1 MRQRIEG
8 PTKKLSVILEATLHS
23 RAKRFALMNDVT
35 LTELIVTVL
44 EERLAAE
51 SVNRLT
57 FEGQVQTPSR
67 SE

>member
-35 LTELIVTVL
+35 LTDLIVTAL
-44 EERLAAE
+44 EDRLAADSE
-51 SVNRLT
+51 NRLT
-57 FEGQVQTPSR
+57 FGGQARTPSR
-67 SE
+67 FD